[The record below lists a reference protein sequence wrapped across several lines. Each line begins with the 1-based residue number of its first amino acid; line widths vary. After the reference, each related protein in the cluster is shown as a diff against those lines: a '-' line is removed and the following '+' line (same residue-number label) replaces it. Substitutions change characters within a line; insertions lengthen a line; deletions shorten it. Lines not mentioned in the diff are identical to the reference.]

1 MKNNLRTLF
10 NVAYKEWIIQIRQR
24 TTWLIAGLFFLVGWA
39 FLEQGS
45 LPLRSAMGIAINIA
59 DGLGA
64 FGTFF
69 VAILASTALLR
80 EIQPGYDLIWTH
92 SFSTTAYFIGKYLG
106 VVLTIITA
114 LLPSGLLA
122 AYLMGTLH
130 GFETILIQIRL
141 WLINLGPTYLFIIA
155 VTFLVGSLF
164 RRGLWTTLFMVL
176 FLGGVMI
183 FNQNFTR
190 TAAFDIVDPYASPL
204 IGYGPDSGMI
214 LLNRIFYL
222 ALSALLLLMGLLI
235 VRISAPRR
243 EQKISYIQIAIF
255 TLLAA
260 GLLAGLIR
268 TATIFKKESHF
279 AFEEPPAD
287 PFANE
292 TIDCALLNSFNLD
305 VLLDQDSKQ
314 VSGRAI
320 IELPITDTLLQLTL
334 GLNSGLQVLQVEAT
348 PPETKVELL
357 EDGFTLNF
365 PAESIGTTASLTI
378 NYSGDIRIPRYLYD
392 NLFRTEKL
400 VIGPFP
406 PGGYL
411 DKSTVFLERD
421 GNWHPFPNCVPETL
435 KVELAGDFGPMLHTA
450 DGIESSDGRT
460 TLMWTEPPPQALLA
474 ASQNYQSSQIDTT
487 VTLFMAPNSIP
498 EDQINTVYSPYSVLL
513 SEINAH
519 LEEKDAGNK
528 RMDQIAIVPLISYD
542 SYDSSS
548 GVYFLPEKRRLDDRF
563 LLKLSANSQKLISNP
578 ELLYPRW
585 VAEQMI
591 RAWWCSS
598 NACPRVQA
606 NVFDIWHYE
615 KDWVENQAV
624 LNALLTY
631 SSLRLSE
638 PLTGQDFVDEEIAS
652 RQSMVNDPMRYM
664 ERAMF
669 IELPMIDSL
678 TVDSLII
685 RLDTLWQQVG
695 PAEFWQLVRDYRNT
709 YGISSP
715 SEDEFSRFV
724 EQVTGMNFE

>member
-1 MKNNLRTLF
+1 
-10 NVAYKEWIIQIRQR
+10 
-24 TTWLIAGLFFLVGWA
+24 
-39 FLEQGS
+39 
-45 LPLRSAMGIAINIA
+45 
-59 DGLGA
+59 
-64 FGTFF
+64 
-69 VAILASTALLR
+69 
-80 EIQPGYDLIWTH
+80 
-92 SFSTTAYFIGKYLG
+92 
-106 VVLTIITA
+106 
-114 LLPSGLLA
+114 
-122 AYLMGTLH
+122 
-130 GFETILIQIRL
+130 
-141 WLINLGPTYLFIIA
+141 
-155 VTFLVGSLF
+155 
-164 RRGLWTTLFMVL
+164 
-176 FLGGVMI
+176 
-183 FNQNFTR
+183 
-190 TAAFDIVDPYASPL
+190 
-204 IGYGPDSGMI
+204 MI

-235 VRISAPRR
+235 VRISSPRR
-243 EQKISYIQIAIF
+243 EQKLSYIQIAIF

-260 GLLAGLIR
+260 GLLAGLIH

-348 PPETKVELL
+348 PTETKVELL
-357 EDGFTLNF
+357 GNGLMLNF
-365 PAESIGTTASLTI
+365 PIESVGTTATLTI

-400 VIGPFP
+400 AIGPFP

-421 GNWHPFPNCVPETL
+421 GNWRPFPICVPETL
-435 KVELAGDFGPMLHTA
+435 KVELVGDFGPMLHTG
-450 DGIESSDGRT
+450 DSIESSDGQT
-460 TLMWTEPPPQALLA
+460 TLIWTEPPPQALLA
-474 ASQNYQSSQIDTT
+474 ASQNYQSSQIDT
-487 VTLFMAPNSIP
+487 VTFFMAPNSIP

-513 SEINAH
+513 SEIIAH

-563 LLKLSANSQKLISNP
+563 LLELSANSQKLISNP

-598 NACPRVQA
+598 IACPQVQA
-606 NVFDIWHYE
+606 NVFDTWYYE

-631 SSLRLSE
+631 SSLQLSE
-638 PLTGQDFVDEEIAS
+638 PLTGQDFIDEEITE
-652 RQSMVNDPMRYM
+652 RESMVNDPKYI

-669 IELPMIDSL
+669 IKLPMIDSL

-685 RLDTLWQQVG
+685 RLDALWQQVG